1 MYFDTMVAA
10 YLINPARSRY
20 NMDDLALSYL
30 SYNTIKYR
38 DITDNAEKTLLNVN
52 LKDVV
57 EYACEDAD
65 ITFRLY
71 ECFAPIINKL
81 ELDKLFFNI

>member
-1 MYFDTMVAA
+1 MMRAINKRFGNMYFDTMVAA

-38 DITDNAEKTLLNVN
+38 DITDNAEK
-52 LKDVV
+52 
-57 EYACEDAD
+57 
-65 ITFRLY
+65 LY
-71 ECFAPIINKL
+71 
-81 ELDKLFFNI
+81 